1 MCMLVGSQFAGTLH
15 SSLIIDI
22 AAAIRTLTRCDL
34 ALTNGLNGL
43 VKLVVGQS
51 QPALESKL
59 RTLFRLTRK
68 RAPGPF
74 RFHSR
79 KLRGAT
85 LMKAVIP
92 SCRRLIESAVAVVV
106 AKLAARLGRPR

>member
-1 MCMLVGSQFAGTLH
+1 VYVGRFPVCRHAAQFPYH
-15 SSLIIDI
+15 RYRS
-22 AAAIRTLTRCDL
+22 RYHPTLTRCDL